1 MQPNQPSQTAL
12 LIARTTL
19 FWSFDAEVAKLIP
32 PGAAD
37 VSRWVVEATSPNP
50 DAVIARMQRPIV
62 RAASRLIERVLLPGI
77 TIHYLLR
84 KKYIAEVAAEALAR
98 GVKQVAVIAAGF
110 DSLTYQLHRQFPD
123 VLFVEIDHP
132 ATQSVKRAV
141 LESRGSIGP
150 NLAFLAVDLSATP
163 LATAME
169 AEPRWDPSV
178 PTLWIAEGLLMYL
191 DKSDVVNIMKTI
203 SRPGNSASE
212 FVFTFMCTRGGHVA
226 FRRRGW
232 LISRLLRWGGEP
244 FRWGIGADA
253 LPAFTEACGLRTLEI
268 VEPEKLRRRYVQPS
282 LESRLPPADGDTV
295 CRSRVIES
303 LSPKPPEKRG
313 LGFMAGKMDVSGD
326 IVHASP
332 WLESGEPKRS

>member
-1 MQPNQPSQTAL
+1 MQPNRPSQTAL

-32 PGAAD
+32 PAAAE
-37 VSRWVVEATSPNP
+37 VSRWVIEATDPNP
-50 DAVIARMQRPIV
+50 ALTIARMQRPIV
-62 RAASRLIERVLLPGI
+62 RAASRLIERILLPGI

-98 GVKQVAVIAAGF
+98 GVRQVAVIAAGF

-141 LESRGSIGP
+141 LEARGSVGA
-150 NLAFLAVDLSATP
+150 NLGFLAVDLSATP
-163 LATAME
+163 LAEAMQR
-169 AEPRWDPSV
+169 EPRWDPSA

-191 DKSDVVNIMKTI
+191 DESDVVRIMKSI
-203 SRPGNSASE
+203 SQPESASE

-226 FRRRGW
+226 FRRRSW
-232 LISRLLRWGGEP
+232 LISRLVRWSGEP

-253 LPAFTEACGLRTLEI
+253 LPAFTEASGLRTVEI
-268 VEPEKLRRRYVQPS
+268 VEPEELRRRYVPAS

-295 CRSRVIES
+295 CSTRVV
-303 LSPKPPEKRG
+303 
-313 LGFMAGKMDVSGD
+313 A
-326 IVHASP
+326 
-332 WLESGEPKRS
+332 